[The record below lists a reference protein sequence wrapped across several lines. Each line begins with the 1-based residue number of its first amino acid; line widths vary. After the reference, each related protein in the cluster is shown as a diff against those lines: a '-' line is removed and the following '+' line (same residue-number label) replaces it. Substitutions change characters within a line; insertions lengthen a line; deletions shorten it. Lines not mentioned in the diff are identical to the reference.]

1 MPLECALASRRL
13 ACALSVGALAAA
25 ALLGGAESV
34 SAQSGCSTSAQ
45 SSCQAPGTSGSEAKA
60 LIGSPPPTTTGKDLT
75 GSGTLTLSSLLGEPT
90 AVVFWLNS
98 CPHCQQALPA
108 VNRLSAHLKSAR
120 VVTAAIDAGV
130 KGPKGFETPAAA
142 VKTLRLRAPTI
153 LVANDVAKNEWHVA
167 TTPTAYIIDSAG
179 VITQVLQPKL
189 AEHLA
194 GDIRSAL
201 SATS

>member
-1 MPLECALASRRL
+1 
-13 ACALSVGALAAA
+13 VGALATA
-25 ALLGGAESV
+25 ALLGGAEPS

-45 SSCQAPGTSGSEAKA
+45 SSCQAPGAPGSGAKA

-75 GSGTLTLSSLLGEPT
+75 GSGTVSLSSLLGEPT

-98 CPHCQQALPA
+98 CPHCQKALPA
-108 VNRLSAHLKSAR
+108 INRLSSRLNGEQ

-179 VITQVLQPKL
+179 VIAQVLQPS
-189 AEHLA
+189 APDHLA
-194 GDIRSAL
+194 RDIRAAL
-201 SATS
+201 AKTR